1 MTTAAAA
8 AAWPRDSDEI
18 RTLSP
23 CPDILHLAHA
33 RGIAEVVHFT
43 TNHGVVGALSR
54 RAVLSRKRLPAE
66 AYLEHVYRPNVHS
79 RKDPAWLDYISLS
92 ITRINDWM
100 FENSQRWHVEDGV
113 SWVVISFTPD
123 ILTHPGVVFTT
134 TNNIYPA
141 RLQAEGAS
149 GFEQMFASQV
159 ASRYGGIKIRQPD
172 HPANCPTDR
181 QAEVL
186 YPGELSLQHMQR
198 IDVQTGECQDD
209 VEGMLAVLDV
219 DVQVCLAPH
228 VFQ

>member
-1 MTTAAAA
+1 MTTAAP
-8 AAWPRDSDEI
+8 AAWPRDPDEI
-18 RTLSP
+18 RKLPP
-23 CPDILHLAHA
+23 CPDVLYLARE
-33 RGIAEVVHFT
+33 RGIIEVVHFT
-43 TNHGVVGALSR
+43 TNHGIVGALSR

-66 AYLEHVYRPNVHS
+66 AHLEHVYRPNVNN

-92 ITRINDWM
+92 ITRINDSM
-100 FENSQRWHVEDGV
+100 FESSRRWHVEDGV

-141 RLQAEGAS
+141 RLRAEGSS
-149 GFEQMFASQV
+149 GFEQMFAYHV
-159 ASRYGGIKIRQPD
+159 ASRYGGIKIRQQN

-186 YPGELSLQHMQR
+186 YPGVLSLQYMQR

-209 VEGMLAVLDV
+209 VEGMLGVLDV
-219 DVQVCLAPH
+219 DVEVRLAPH
-228 VFQ
+228 VFR